1 MAPRALSQL
10 AGAGFEALS
19 LRLALARLALPQGPL
34 PDPGPP
40 PPASGLLPS
49 NAVHALF
56 ALGLGPWLK
65 GHGQPLHALAQ
76 RLPGAPPG
84 KPQRFYEGGRWRHG
98 APWYAVKPEAL
109 FQALGAAL
117 QAEAQDGPDA
127 EANAPTLHIAL
138 TAPPWATPQPLSAGE
153 GPSTKASGEPT
164 VCLFPQEGWI
174 LTRLP
179 LLNHR
184 VRWEATG
191 PALPQTDGLLA
202 TLDTLG
208 YGQEAQSLG
217 PWRQGTV
224 DDGAGAEAGGDPTQ
238 EWPTLALGPA
248 LRPLPLWAGQRLA
261 QALEDAWTCARFL
274 DARPADVAVAG
285 TRHHRLPRYALA
297 ERVLGTLGP
306 LPLGRPS
313 LRDRTQRTVT
323 RYLGRLAP
331 EWQAGHG
338 AELYGYDVRRRFG
351 EGA

>member
-138 TAPPWATPQPLSAGE
+138 TAPPWAPPQPLSAGE

-217 PWRQGTV
+217 PWSRAQRPGGRGQGT
-224 DDGAGAEAGGDPTQ
+224 P
-238 EWPTLALGPA
+238 GP
-248 LRPLPLWAGQRLA
+248 
-261 QALEDAWTCARFL
+261 C
-274 DARPADVAVAG
+274 
-285 TRHHRLPRYALA
+285 
-297 ERVLGTLGP
+297 
-306 LPLGRPS
+306 
-313 LRDRTQRTVT
+313 
-323 RYLGRLAP
+323 
-331 EWQAGHG
+331 
-338 AELYGYDVRRRFG
+338 VRSR
-351 EGA
+351 A